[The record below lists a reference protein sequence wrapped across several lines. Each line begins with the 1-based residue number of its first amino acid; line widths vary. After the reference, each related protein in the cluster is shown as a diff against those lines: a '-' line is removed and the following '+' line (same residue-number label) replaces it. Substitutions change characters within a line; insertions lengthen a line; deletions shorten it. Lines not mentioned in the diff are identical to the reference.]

1 MADEASLICL
11 GKMPIIH
18 SIIARGVIMSLI
30 LLSFIPT
37 WLVFAVACISP
48 GPNTVLVMSI
58 ALNSRIAA
66 FWVCVGLSIGG
77 FIWAFL
83 SLAGV
88 SQLLVQYPQ
97 MLQVIAALG
106 ASYLIY
112 LGCKTLYSVYKK
124 RRAAKLT
131 GDSTLAA
138 IEGSTLSL
146 TPQIAIRKGL
156 ITTLSNPKV
165 ALVWL
170 SLSAVVPVDAE
181 QLMWLVVYCSVIAGI
196 VFSVYACVGLLF
208 SRSGYQKL
216 YLKNAHVFDSVFA
229 TVFLSLGLMMIY
241 THVLN

>member
-1 MADEASLICL
+1 M
-11 GKMPIIH
+11 
-18 SIIARGVIMSLI
+18 

-37 WLVFAVACISP
+37 WLVFSVACISP
-48 GPNTVLVMSI
+48 GPNTLLVMSI

-66 FWVCVGLSIGG
+66 FWVCVGLAIGG

-88 SQLLVQYPQ
+88 SQLLMQYPQ
-97 MLQVIAALG
+97 MLQVIAILG

-112 LGCKTLYSVYKK
+112 LGCKTFYSVFKK
-124 RRAAKLT
+124 MRMAKLVNN
-131 GDSTLAA
+131 STVAA
-138 IEGSTLSL
+138 IECSTLSL
-146 TPQIAIRKGL
+146 TPYIAIRKGL

-170 SLSAVVPVDAE
+170 SLSAVVPVDAD
-181 QLMWLVVYCSVIAGI
+181 QLMWLVVYCSVIACI

-216 YLKNAHVFDSVFA
+216 YLNNAHVFDSVFA
-229 TVFLSLGLMMIY
+229 TVFFGLGLMLIY
-241 THVLN
+241 THVLS